1 MIAIPSLMAS
11 TFAAVNGARAPR
23 LLYVTTIS
31 ASLWRLMHPFAR
43 HFRDLGWTV
52 DGMARGATDCVN
64 CLGTFDHVWEAPW
77 SRNPLDPKNL
87 LVAAH
92 EIRNVVDAGSYDI
105 VHVHTPVASF
115 VTRYAL
121 RRRNAKNRPRIIYTA
136 HGFHFHPYGHPL
148 QNAVF
153 RILERVAGR
162 WTDHLVT
169 INRTDQEAAVASRIV
184 PPARA
189 QYIPGI
195 GIDTE
200 QYSPIHVS
208 EAEIARVRAEIGIPA
223 GQAMLLMPAEFNPGK
238 RHADALH
245 AAAAT
250 GRQDFHIAFA
260 GYGRTYDEVCA
271 LALKLGL
278 AGRVHFLGMRR
289 DVPVLI
295 RASAAVLLPSEREGL
310 SLSVMEALSLETP
323 VIGTKIRGIY
333 DLVGDDA
340 GLLVAPGDITGLSNA
355 ISWLLDHPAEACRMG
370 RIGRDRMKQFD
381 VRSVIDA
388 HENLYAR
395 ALEGSCLPA

>member
-1 MIAIPSLMAS
+1 MIATPSPLAPTS
-11 TFAAVNGARAPR
+11 AAVNRARAPR

-31 ASLWRLMHPFAR
+31 GSLWGFMQPFAR
-43 HFRDLGWTV
+43 HFRDRGWTV
-52 DGMARGATDCVN
+52 DGMARGASDCIN
-64 CLGTFDHVWEAPW
+64 CLSMFDRVWEAPW

-87 LVAAH
+87 LVAAR
-92 EIRNVVDAGSYDI
+92 EIRKVVDAGSYDI
-105 VHVHTPVASF
+105 VHVHTPVAAF

-121 RRRNAKNRPRIIYTA
+121 RRRNAQNRPKIIYTA
-136 HGFHFHPYGHPL
+136 HGFHFHPYGRPL

-153 RILERVAGR
+153 KTLERVAGR

-169 INRTDQEAAVASRIV
+169 INRTDEEAAISSRIV
-184 PPARA
+184 PPARV

-200 QYSPIHVS
+200 QYSPLQVS
-208 EAEIARVRAEIGIPA
+208 EGQIAKVRAEIGIPA

-238 RHADALH
+238 RHADVLH
-245 AAAAT
+245 AAAAI
-250 GRQDFHIAFA
+250 GRQDFRIAFA
-260 GYGRTYDEVCA
+260 GNGRTYEEVCA
-271 LALKLGL
+271 LALKLGI
-278 AGRVHFLGMRR
+278 ASRVHFLGMRR

-295 RASAAVLLPSEREGL
+295 RASAAVLLPSKREGL
-310 SLSVMEALSLETP
+310 SRSVMEALSLEKP

-355 ISWLLDHPAEACRMG
+355 IYWLLDHPADARRMG
-370 RIGRDRMKQFD
+370 RIGRTRMKQFE
-381 VRSVIDA
+381 VNRVVDA

>member
-1 MIAIPSLMAS
+1 MIATSSPTAQMSA
-11 TFAAVNGARAPR
+11 TVRRARAPR
-23 LLYVTTIS
+23 LLYATTIS
-31 ASLWRLMHPFAR
+31 GSLWGFMHPFAH
-43 HFRDLGWTV
+43 HFRNLGWTV
-52 DGMARGATDCVN
+52 DGMARGASDCVN
-64 CLGTFDHVWEAPW
+64 CLSTFDRVWEAPW

-87 LVAAH
+87 LVAAR
-92 EIRNVVDAGSYDI
+92 EIRKVVEAGSYDI
-105 VHVHTPVASF
+105 VHVHTPVAAF

-121 RRRNAKNRPRIIYTA
+121 RRRNAQNHPKVIYTA
-136 HGFHFHPYGHPL
+136 HGFHFHPYGRPL
-148 QNAVF
+148 QNAIF
-153 RILERVAGR
+153 KTLERLAGR

-169 INRTDQEAAVASRIV
+169 INHADEEAAISSRIV
-184 PPARA
+184 PGAQV

-200 QYSPIHVS
+200 QYSPVHVS

-223 GQAMLLMPAEFNPGK
+223 GRAMLLMLAEFNPGK

-245 AAAAT
+245 AAATA

-260 GYGRTYDEVCA
+260 GYGRTYEEIRA
-271 LALKLGL
+271 LAVKLGI

-310 SLSVMEALSLETP
+310 SRSVMEALSLETP

-340 GLLVAPGDITGLSNA
+340 GLLVSPGDRAGLSIA
-355 ISWLLDHPAEACRMG
+355 ISWLLDHPKEARRMG
-370 RIGRDRMKQFD
+370 RIGRERMKQFD
-381 VRSVIDA
+381 VRHVIRA
-388 HENLYAR
+388 HEDLYTK
-395 ALEGSCLPA
+395 ALEGSCLPV